1 MSNTTNTNTNTNT
14 LTWAKDGSTYW
25 VANEANV
32 RIHKTKVGFVLTID
46 GNDEGAT
53 VHATIKAAKVYAAGE
68 LTARAAMA
76 EMGLGS
82 DEQAEATA
90 PVVDLSRE
98 TNPKLVGLDRLIA
111 EIAAATTTVRVV
123 DGQAAII
130 DKDCSKFHLAAD
142 GGPKTACGKTLY
154 ADFRSADNVDLVG
167 CGACARTTPY
177 KALFAEEVVG
187 A

>member
-1 MSNTTNTNTNTNT
+1 VSNTTNTNT
-14 LTWAKDGSTYW
+14 LTWAKDGSTRW
-25 VANEANV
+25 SANESDV
-32 RIHKTKVGFVLTID
+32 KIHKTKAGFILVID
-46 GNDEGAT
+46 GDEEGAT
-53 VHATIKAAKVYAAGE
+53 THATIKAAKVFAAGE

-76 EMGLGS
+76 EMGLGGP
-82 DEQAEATA
+82 EETTA

-98 TNPKLVGLDRLIA
+98 ANPKLVGLDRLIA
-111 EIAAATTTVRVV
+111 EIAAASSTVRVV

-154 ADFRSADNVDLVG
+154 PEFRSFDNVALVG
-167 CGACARTTPY
+167 CGACARTVTY
-177 KALFAEEVVG
+177 KALFTEEVVG

>member
-1 MSNTTNTNTNTNT
+1 MSNNTDTNTES

-32 RIHKTKVGFVLTID
+32 RIHKTKAGFVLTID
-46 GNDEGAT
+46 ENDEGAT

-68 LTARAAMA
+68 LTARATMA
-76 EMGLGS
+76 EFAGEETETPAPVIDLS
-82 DEQAEATA
+82 AEA
-90 PVVDLSRE
+90 
-98 TNPKLVGLDRLIA
+98 NPKLVGLDRLIA

-123 DGQAAII
+123 EGQSAII
-130 DKDCSKFHLAAD
+130 DKDCSKFHLAAE

-167 CGACARTTPY
+167 CGACARTAPY